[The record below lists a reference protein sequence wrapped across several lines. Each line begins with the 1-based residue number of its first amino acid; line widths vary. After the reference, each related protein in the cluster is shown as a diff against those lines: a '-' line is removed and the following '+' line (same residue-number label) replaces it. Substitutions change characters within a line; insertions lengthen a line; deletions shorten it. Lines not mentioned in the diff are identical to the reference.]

1 MQSANGDDGFSGGF
15 AVSDPEHRE
24 VALAAS
30 SVFKS
35 MTGFDDEVS
44 SASTVCEVRL
54 GCRHVSLTL
63 MLVKDDERNLSGAG
77 VRWLDAAPAAASDP
91 WTQRPSAIFD
101 CETTTGHVHFAAD
114 NLALVMP
121 GDCAEAEQAGVDP
134 AEWVTEIAVGV
145 QRLRCDEYL
154 SVALGGCEYSR
165 ATISTGKQAEAS
177 LSGMGVGF
185 SSHMSQSVLS
195 SSSFV
200 RNAILELAR

>member
-1 MQSANGDDGFSGGF
+1 MQSANGDDGFGEAF
-15 AVSDPEHRE
+15 VDSDPEQRE

-35 MTGFDDEVS
+35 MSGFDDEVS

-63 MLVKDDERNLSGAG
+63 MLVKEDERNLAGAG
-77 VRWLDAAPAAASDP
+77 VRWLDAPPSAASDL
-91 WTQRPSAIFD
+91 WTQSPSAIFD

-121 GDCAEAEQAGVDP
+121 GDSAEVEQSGVDP
-134 AEWVTEIAVGV
+134 AEWVPEIAVGV

-165 ATISTGKQAEAS
+165 ATISTRKQAEAS
-177 LSGMGVGF
+177 SSSMGF

-200 RNAILELAR
+200 RNAILDLAR